1 MEKYRW
7 RSQYSVL
14 PSLPCPRCKGTV
26 SLAKDSLSLREP
38 QYSQSARYKE
48 DWHYYDVDQRFT
60 CFLVCDQRFCGE
72 AVAVAGVVGHDVEIV
87 DGEYGPETEYPS
99 FYYPKS
105 MVPAPRPF
113 TVSKK
118 LSDECKA
125 DLYNAFTLIWVDAA
139 ACANRLRSF
148 VEHLLDQLGVPRKVP
163 KTRSTLDDRIK
174 LFGAQHPDHLEIMQ
188 ALREV
193 GNAGSHGGRSAFDDI
208 IECFVLAE
216 WLIKNLIERE
226 IDEITAI
233 ARKLSQK
240 HGRKGVDK
248 KEQK

>member
-7 RSQYSVL
+7 KSQYSVL

-26 SLAKDSLSLREP
+26 RLDKDSLSHREP
-38 QYSQSARYKE
+38 QYSQSARYNE
-48 DWHYYDVDQRFT
+48 HWHYYDVDKRFT

-72 AVAVAGVVGHDVEIV
+72 VVAVSGIVGHDVEIV
-87 DGEYGPETEYPS
+87 NGEDGPETEYPE

-105 MVPAPRPF
+105 MVPAPIPF
-113 TVSKK
+113 AVSRK
-118 LSDECKA
+118 LSDECKV
-125 DLYNAFTLIWVDAA
+125 DLHNAFKLIWVDSD
-139 ACANRLRSF
+139 ACANRLRVF
-148 VEHLLDQLGVPRKVP
+148 VEHLLDQLGIPRRVP

-174 LFGAQHPDHLEIMQ
+174 LFGAQNPDHLEIMQ

-193 GNAGSHGGRSAFDDI
+193 GNAGSHGGKSAFDDI

-216 WLIKNLIERE
+216 WLIKNLVERE

-233 ARKLSQK
+233 ARKLSEK
-240 HGRKGVDK
+240 HGRRTVDS

>member
-7 RSQYSVL
+7 KSQYSIL

-26 SLAKDSLSLREP
+26 SLDKNSLSVREP
-38 QYSQSARYKE
+38 QYSHSARNRE
-48 DWHYYDVDQRFT
+48 DWHYYDVDQRFI

-72 AVAVAGVVGHDVEIV
+72 IVAVSGVVGHDVEIV
-87 DGEYGPETEYPS
+87 DGEDGPETEYPS

-113 TVSKK
+113 VVSQK
-118 LSDECKA
+118 LSDKCKE
-125 DLYNAFTLIWVDAA
+125 DLHNAFRLIWADTA

-148 VEHLLDQLGVPRKVP
+148 VEHLLDQLGVTRKVP

-174 LFGAQHPDHLEIMQ
+174 LFGQQNPDHLEILQ

-193 GNAGSHGGRSAFDDI
+193 GNAGSHGGRSAFEDI
-208 IECFVLAE
+208 VECFVLAE
-216 WLIKNLIERE
+216 WLIKTLIERE

-240 HGRKGVDK
+240 HGRRVVDK